1 MRPVALQCLELL
13 LPPNEELPDCPLA
26 GLPGKPLL
34 DPEDPCEPEL
44 PEELCACAPMTRH
57 AAQNAIMLSR

>member
-1 MRPVALQCLELL
+1 LELL
-13 LPPNEELPDCPLA
+13 LPPNEELPDCPLDE
-26 GLPGKPLL
+26 LPGRPLLL
-34 DPEDPCEPEL
+34 DPEDPDEPEL